1 MSSRGGGPRSAG
13 TDGSDH
19 AYRQTVDNKYVK
31 AAAMRKRLL
40 KLFGISGRGR
50 GIIDYNDLYLVRWV
64 VLSAQ
69 AGQCGTQPVD
79 FIVGRH
85 YDANRWIISR
95 HQSLS

>member
-40 KLFGISGRGR
+40 KLLGMLFV
-50 GIIDYNDLYLVRWV
+50 YYP
-64 VLSAQ
+64 LSL
-69 AGQCGTQPVD
+69 
-79 FIVGRH
+79 IH
-85 YDANRWIISR
+85 I
-95 HQSLS
+95 